1 MAGVHRGAAVAIGAI
16 RLINP
21 ILPTRSRAQRCISR
35 PEANSKSIG
44 LLAVMS
50 WEDGVLTYKSRNYP
64 ASFSENSVANQAT
77 FVVSGGGGELM
88 KGRF

>member
-1 MAGVHRGAAVAIGAI
+1 
-16 RLINP
+16 
-21 ILPTRSRAQRCISR
+21 
-35 PEANSKSIG
+35 
-44 LLAVMS
+44 MS